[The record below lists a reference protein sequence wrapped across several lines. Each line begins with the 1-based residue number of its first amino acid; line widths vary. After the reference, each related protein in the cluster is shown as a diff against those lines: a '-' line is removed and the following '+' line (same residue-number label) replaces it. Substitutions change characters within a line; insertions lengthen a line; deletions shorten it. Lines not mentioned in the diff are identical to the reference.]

1 MIDGIKPYPA
11 MKDSGI
17 EWLGRV
23 PEHWEVRRLRTLTEM
38 RVSNVD
44 KYSKEGEKPVR
55 LCNYVDVY
63 KHDKIRA
70 DMIFMQATASD
81 EEIERYRLQPG
92 DVLITKDSEMWN
104 DIAVPA
110 LVETSAPDLISGY
123 HLALLRP
130 RQAIRG
136 AFVFRVI
143 QSPALAYQFHVEA
156 KGVTRFGL
164 SHGAIKSALMPLPPF
179 PNKPPSSSTSTPRRR
194 R

>member
-1 MIDGIKPYPA
+1 MDRRIRRVLQARQRRIKLLQEYKQTLIHQAVTGQIDVCTGKPYPA
-11 MKDSGI
+11 YKDSGVV
-17 EWLGRV
+17 WLGQV
-23 PEHWEVRRLRTLTEM
+23 PEHWEVGRLRTLVDM

-44 KYSKEGEKPVR
+44 KHSKEGQKQVR

-70 DMIFMQATASD
+70 DMDFMQATASD
-81 EEIERYRLQPG
+81 EEIERFHLQPG

-130 RQAIRG
+130 RHAIQG
-136 AFVFRVI
+136 AFLFRAI
-143 QSPALAYQFHVEA
+143 QSPALAYQFH
-156 KGVTRFGL
+156 
-164 SHGAIKSALMPLPPF
+164 I
-179 PNKPPSSSTSTPRRR
+179 
-194 R
+194 